1 MQPDHI
7 LNPRRASLDAL
18 HARAV
23 KTVSRVMKSDK
34 EFAQLKAA
42 EIVLAR
48 TAPIPREPVQVTNQL
63 GVLAVTPEE
72 LAGLLRRHAPAL
84 SGALNHSTDAET
96 ASADGQSGA
105 RHSAST

>member
-1 MQPDHI
+1 M
-7 LNPRRASLDAL
+7 R
-18 HARAV
+18 
-23 KTVSRVMKSDK
+23 SDK

-72 LAGLLRRHAPAL
+72 LTQLLKRHAQHQLPEDT
-84 SGALNHSTDAET
+84 GVTPDNV
-96 ASADGQSGA
+96 
-105 RHSAST
+105 